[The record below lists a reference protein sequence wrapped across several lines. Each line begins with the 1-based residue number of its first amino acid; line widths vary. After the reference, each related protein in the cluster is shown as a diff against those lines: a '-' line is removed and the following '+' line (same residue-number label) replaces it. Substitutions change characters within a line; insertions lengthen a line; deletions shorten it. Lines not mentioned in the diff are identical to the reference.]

1 MRELFRREALAVDTQ
16 PRSWR
21 EAIRVA
27 GALLL
32 DAGSIEAGY
41 IDAMIDAVETL
52 GPYMVVAPHFAI
64 AHAAAGA
71 HVVKDD
77 MALVVFREPVLFSTP
92 NDPVHLMIGMCAL
105 RPESHLEQFRG
116 LAELL
121 TDEDVWQKFAASKT
135 VDQLYRLAN
144 GKSGGKEGRA

>member
-52 GPYMVVAPHFAI
+52 
-64 AHAAAGA
+64 GA

-121 TDEDVWQKFAASKT
+121 TDEDVWQKFAACKT